1 MSLVSAR
8 VTQVGAHKLVLVTQI
23 IPSIAATLNEACGTD
38 PDWLCRKVFEWT
50 DNSDV
55 AGIATWLVD
64 RPVKVLVIV
73 LLALLTR
80 RIVHKAIDGLIDR
93 LMSERSSEE
102 KDAVR
107 AAEASS
113 SMLRREVLSGK
124 LASLRNRTDR
134 ARQRA
139 KTLGM
144 LFKSIASA
152 AVGTVTLMMLLG
164 EFDINLGPLLA
175 GAGILGLGIGFGSQ
189 SLVRD
194 LLSGIF
200 MLIENQYGVGDWIDV
215 GEADGTVES
224 LGLRT
229 TRLRDKYGTLW
240 HIPNGEIRR
249 VGNMTQSWS
258 KIPMEID
265 VAYDTDL
272 DLAMETMKTVA
283 DGVWNEQLEEAT
295 IVEEPAVSGIQNFGA
310 DGITIRLSVKTEPG
324 EQWSTARVLRKRL
337 KEAFDEAGIEIPFPQ
352 RTVWLRSEADQ
363 KAVVKKTGP
372 GFQTGPR
379 SGGGGGGDD
388 DGE

>member
-23 IPSIAATLNEACGTD
+23 IPSIAATLDEACGTD

-164 EFDINLGPLLA
+164 EFDINLGPLIA

-200 MLIENQYGVGDWIDV
+200 MLIENQYGVGDYIDV

-229 TRLRDKYGTLW
+229 TRLLDKYGTLW

-324 EQWSTARVLRKRL
+324 EQWSTALVLRKRL

>member
-1 MSLVSAR
+1 M
-8 VTQVGAHKLVLVTQI
+8 GEHKLVVVTQI

-200 MLIENQYGVGDWIDV
+200 MLIENQYGVGDYIDV
-215 GEADGTVES
+215 GEANGTVES

-249 VGNMTQSWS
+249 VGNMTQSFS

-295 IVEEPAVSGIQNFGA
+295 IVEEPTVSGIQNFGA

-324 EQWSTARVLRKRL
+324 EQWSTARVLRKRI

-379 SGGGGGGDD
+379 SGGGDD
-388 DGE
+388 DGD

>member
-1 MSLVSAR
+1 
-8 VTQVGAHKLVLVTQI
+8 
-23 IPSIAATLNEACGTD
+23 
-38 PDWLCRKVFEWT
+38 
-50 DNSDV
+50 
-55 AGIATWLVD
+55 
-64 RPVKVLVIV
+64 
-73 LLALLTR
+73 
-80 RIVHKAIDGLIDR
+80 
-93 LMSERSSEE
+93 MSERSSEE

-215 GEADGTVES
+215 GEADGEVES

-283 DGVWNEQLEEAT
+283 DGVWDEQLEAAT
-295 IVEEPAVSGIQNFGA
+295 IVEEPVVSGIQNFGA

-379 SGGGGGGDD
+379 SGGGGD

>member
-200 MLIENQYGVGDWIDV
+200 MLIENQYGVGDYIDV

-352 RTVWLRSEADQ
+352 RTLWLRSEADQ

>member
-8 VTQVGAHKLVLVTQI
+8 VTQVGAHKLMYVTQI
-23 IPSIAATLNEACGTD
+23 IPSIAATLSEACGTD

-200 MLIENQYGVGDWIDV
+200 MLIENQYGVGDYIDV
-215 GEADGTVES
+215 GEANGTVES

-249 VGNMTQSWS
+249 VGNMTQSFS

-295 IVEEPAVSGIQNFGA
+295 IVEEPAVSGIQHFGA

-352 RTVWLRSEADQ
+352 RTLWLRSEADQ
-363 KAVVKKTGP
+363 KAPVKKTGP

>member
-1 MSLVSAR
+1 
-8 VTQVGAHKLVLVTQI
+8 
-23 IPSIAATLNEACGTD
+23 
-38 PDWLCRKVFEWT
+38 
-50 DNSDV
+50 
-55 AGIATWLVD
+55 
-64 RPVKVLVIV
+64 
-73 LLALLTR
+73 
-80 RIVHKAIDGLIDR
+80 
-93 LMSERSSEE
+93 
-102 KDAVR
+102 
-107 AAEASS
+107 
-113 SMLRREVLSGK
+113 
-124 LASLRNRTDR
+124 
-134 ARQRA
+134 
-139 KTLGM
+139 M

-152 AVGTVTLMMLLG
+152 GVGTVTLMMLLG

-175 GAGILGLGIGFGSQ
+175 GAGILGVAIGFGSQ

-283 DGVWNEQLEEAT
+283 DSVWNEQLEEAT
-295 IVEEPAVSGIQNFGA
+295 IVEEPVVSGVQNFGA

-363 KAVVKKTGP
+363 KAAVEKTGP
-372 GFQTGPR
+372 GFQTGLR
-379 SGGGGGGDD
+379 SGGGGD

>member
-1 MSLVSAR
+1 M
-8 VTQVGAHKLVLVTQI
+8 GEHKLVFVTQI

-200 MLIENQYGVGDWIDV
+200 MLIENQYGVGDYIDV
-215 GEADGTVES
+215 GEANGTVES

-295 IVEEPAVSGIQNFGA
+295 IVEEPTVSGVQNFGA

-324 EQWSTARVLRKRL
+324 EQWSTARVLRKRI

-363 KAVVKKTGP
+363 KAAVEKTGP

-379 SGGGGGGDD
+379 SGGGDD
-388 DGE
+388 DGD

>member
-1 MSLVSAR
+1 VSLVSAR

-38 PDWLCRKVFEWT
+38 PAWLCRKVFEWT
-50 DNSDV
+50 DNSDI

-64 RPVKVLVIV
+64 RPIKVLVIV

-324 EQWSTARVLRKRL
+324 EQWSTARVLRKRI

-363 KAVVKKTGP
+363 KAAVKKTGP

-379 SGGGGGGDD
+379 SGGGGGGGD

>member
-1 MSLVSAR
+1 M
-8 VTQVGAHKLVLVTQI
+8 GEHKLVFVTQI

-64 RPVKVLVIV
+64 RPVKVLFIV

-200 MLIENQYGVGDWIDV
+200 MLIENQYGVGDYIDV
-215 GEADGTVES
+215 GEANGTVES

-249 VGNMTQSWS
+249 VGNMTQSFS

-295 IVEEPAVSGIQNFGA
+295 IVEEPTVSGIQNFGA

-324 EQWSTARVLRKRL
+324 EQWSTARVLRKRI

-379 SGGGGGGDD
+379 SGGGDD
-388 DGE
+388 DGD

>member
-38 PDWLCRKVFEWT
+38 PAWLCRKVFEGT
-50 DNSDV
+50 NNSDV

-107 AAEASS
+107 DAEASS
-113 SMLRREVLSGK
+113 AMLRREVLSGK
-124 LASLRNRTDR
+124 LASLRKRTDR

-175 GAGILGLGIGFGSQ
+175 GAGILGVAIGFGSQ

-249 VGNMTQSWS
+249 VGNMTQTWS

-283 DGVWNEQLEEAT
+283 DSVWNEQLEEAT
-295 IVEEPAVSGIQNFGA
+295 IVEEPVVSGVQNFGA

-363 KAVVKKTGP
+363 KAAVEKTGP
-372 GFQTGPR
+372 EFQTGPR
-379 SGGGGGGDD
+379 SGGGDD

>member
-200 MLIENQYGVGDWIDV
+200 MLIENQYGVGDYIDV
-215 GEADGTVES
+215 GEANGTVES

-240 HIPNGEIRR
+240 HIPNAEIRR
-249 VGNMTQSWS
+249 VGNMTQSFS

-363 KAVVKKTGP
+363 KAPVKKTGP

-379 SGGGGGGDD
+379 SGGGGDD
-388 DGE
+388 EE

>member
-1 MSLVSAR
+1 MILVSAPE
-8 VTQVGAHKLVLVTQI
+8 VQMGEHKLVFVTQI
-23 IPSIAATLNEACGTD
+23 IPSIAATLNEACGAD

-64 RPVKVLVIV
+64 RPVKVLIIV
-73 LLALLTR
+73 LLALLVR
-80 RIVHKAIDGLIDR
+80 RIIHKAIDGLIDR
-93 LMSERSSEE
+93 LMSERSSDEH
-102 KDAVR
+102 DAVR
-107 AAEASS
+107 AAEAASG
-113 SMLRREVLSGK
+113 MLRREMLAQKLS
-124 LASLRNRTDR
+124 SLHERTDR

-139 KTLGM
+139 KTLGV

-152 AVGTVTLMMLLG
+152 VVGAVTLMMLLG
-164 EFDINLGPLLA
+164 EFDINLGPLIA
-175 GAGILGLGIGFGSQ
+175 GAGILGVAIGFGAQ

-200 MLIENQYGVGDWIDV
+200 MLIEDQYGVGDVIDA
-215 GEADGTVES
+215 GDATGTVES
-224 LGLRT
+224 VGLRT
-229 TRLRDKYGTLW
+229 TKIRDRHGTLW

-249 VGNMTQSWS
+249 VGNMSQLWA
-258 KIPMEID
+258 KAILDID

-272 DLAMETMKTVA
+272 DLAMETMKTAA
-283 DGVWNEQLEEAT
+283 DAVWDEQLEAAT
-295 IVEEPAVSGIQNFGA
+295 IVEEPVISGVQNFGA
-310 DGITIRLSVKTEPG
+310 DAITIRLSVKTEPA
-324 EQWSTARVLRKRL
+324 EQWSTGRVLRKRI

-363 KAVVKKTGP
+363 KDVVKKTGP

-379 SGGGGGGDD
+379 SGGGDD

>member
-38 PDWLCRKVFEWT
+38 PAWLCRKVFEWT
-50 DNSDV
+50 DNSDI

-64 RPVKVLVIV
+64 RPIKVLVIV

-175 GAGILGLGIGFGSQ
+175 GAGILGVAIGFGSQ

-200 MLIENQYGVGDWIDV
+200 MLIENQYGVGDYIDV

-295 IVEEPAVSGIQNFGA
+295 IVEEPVVSGIQNFGA

-363 KAVVKKTGP
+363 KAAVKKTGP

-379 SGGGGGGDD
+379 SGGGGGGGD

>member
-200 MLIENQYGVGDWIDV
+200 MLIENQYGVGDYIDV

>member
-38 PDWLCRKVFEWT
+38 PAWLCRKVFEWT
-50 DNSDV
+50 DNSDI

-64 RPVKVLVIV
+64 RPIKVLVIV

-295 IVEEPAVSGIQNFGA
+295 IVEEPVVSGIQNFGA

-363 KAVVKKTGP
+363 KAAVKKTGP

-379 SGGGGGGDD
+379 SGGGGGGGD

>member
-164 EFDINLGPLLA
+164 EFDINLGPLIA

-200 MLIENQYGVGDWIDV
+200 MLIENQYGVGDYIDV